1 MRCALLLSLIAA
13 ARAFAPPSIL
23 RASVVV
29 KNEADAAS
37 TAPES
42 HGRISIAR
50 RVVMPR
56 ALRRASKLSLRTQ
69 TPRRRHSIACN
80 ACLRHPPPT
89 EIGTSRNTPTQT
101 RTHTA
106 ANRLHKSHT
115 PRPPHN
121 TATIRH
127 AGGFRYD
134 NSDSVSP
141 LEKKKALQDT
151 ASWCLER
158 CIKLGHCEVFED
170 LNKMST
176 AQVQDFCKA
185 CVLTGEATQD
195 ECDVSMMFIEDG
207 PWASIDRAAVG
218 V

>member
-1 MRCALLLSLIAA
+1 MRRRKVRPPAEMRPQRREP
-13 ARAFAPPSIL
+13 ARL
-23 RASVVV
+23 RA
-29 KNEADAAS
+29 APAS
-37 TAPES
+37 TRAHIDARS
-42 HGRISIAR
+42 HGCGPRDPLTTHTRTAR
-50 RVVMPR
+50 TAP
-56 ALRRASKLSLRTQ
+56 AAYTHRTQ
-69 TPRRRHSIACN
+69 QQLKRI
-80 ACLRHPPPT
+80 
-89 EIGTSRNTPTQT
+89 
-101 RTHTA
+101 
-106 ANRLHKSHT
+106 
-115 PRPPHN
+115 
-121 TATIRH
+121 
-127 AGGFRYD
+127 GGFRYD

>member
-1 MRCALLLSLIAA
+1 MRTAVFLSLIAA

-23 RASVVV
+23 RATVVV
-29 KNEADAAS
+29 KNEADSAS
-37 TAPES
+37 
-42 HGRISIAR
+42 
-50 RVVMPR
+50 
-56 ALRRASKLSLRTQ
+56 
-69 TPRRRHSIACN
+69 
-80 ACLRHPPPT
+80 
-89 EIGTSRNTPTQT
+89 
-101 RTHTA
+101 
-106 ANRLHKSHT
+106 
-115 PRPPHN
+115 
-121 TATIRH
+121 
-127 AGGFRYD
+127 GFRYD

>member
-1 MRCALLLSLIAA
+1 MERMQISHLS
-13 ARAFAPPSIL
+13 
-23 RASVVV
+23 
-29 KNEADAAS
+29 
-37 TAPES
+37 
-42 HGRISIAR
+42 
-50 RVVMPR
+50 
-56 ALRRASKLSLRTQ
+56 
-69 TPRRRHSIACN
+69 
-80 ACLRHPPPT
+80 HPPPT
-89 EIGTSRNTPTQT
+89 EISPGRNAPSLT
-101 RTHTA
+101 RARTA
-106 ANRLHKSHT
+106 AHGAIPTAPNTTYHT
-115 PRPPHN
+115 
-121 TATIRH
+121 
-127 AGGFRYD
+127 GGFRYD

>member
-1 MRCALLLSLIAA
+1 MGTRENKEQEPAKTTPEIMRTAVFLSLIAA

-23 RASVVV
+23 RATVVV
-29 KNEADAAS
+29 KNEADSAS
-37 TAPES
+37 
-42 HGRISIAR
+42 
-50 RVVMPR
+50 
-56 ALRRASKLSLRTQ
+56 
-69 TPRRRHSIACN
+69 
-80 ACLRHPPPT
+80 
-89 EIGTSRNTPTQT
+89 
-101 RTHTA
+101 
-106 ANRLHKSHT
+106 
-115 PRPPHN
+115 
-121 TATIRH
+121 
-127 AGGFRYD
+127 GFRYD

>member
-1 MRCALLLSLIAA
+1 M
-13 ARAFAPPSIL
+13 
-23 RASVVV
+23 
-29 KNEADAAS
+29 
-37 TAPES
+37 
-42 HGRISIAR
+42 
-50 RVVMPR
+50 
-56 ALRRASKLSLRTQ
+56 
-69 TPRRRHSIACN
+69 
-80 ACLRHPPPT
+80 
-89 EIGTSRNTPTQT
+89 
-101 RTHTA
+101 
-106 ANRLHKSHT
+106 
-115 PRPPHN
+115 
-121 TATIRH
+121 
-127 AGGFRYD
+127 
-134 NSDSVSP
+134 SP

-218 V
+218 VKRTRIAVVAAGEIVTVLELVGGALRTS

>member
-1 MRCALLLSLIAA
+1 M
-13 ARAFAPPSIL
+13 
-23 RASVVV
+23 
-29 KNEADAAS
+29 
-37 TAPES
+37 
-42 HGRISIAR
+42 
-50 RVVMPR
+50 
-56 ALRRASKLSLRTQ
+56 
-69 TPRRRHSIACN
+69 
-80 ACLRHPPPT
+80 
-89 EIGTSRNTPTQT
+89 
-101 RTHTA
+101 
-106 ANRLHKSHT
+106 
-115 PRPPHN
+115 
-121 TATIRH
+121 
-127 AGGFRYD
+127 
-134 NSDSVSP
+134 SP

>member
-56 ALRRASKLSLRTQ
+56 ALRRGAAPRFDAVATHRNASWLSNHDPLAIHHDAR
-69 TPRRRHSIACN
+69 
-80 ACLRHPPPT
+80 PPPT
-89 EIGTSRNTPTQT
+89 ADTHCTQQQLK
-101 RTHTA
+101 R
-106 ANRLHKSHT
+106 
-115 PRPPHN
+115 
-121 TATIRH
+121 I
-127 AGGFRYD
+127 GGFRYD

-141 LEKKKALQDT
+141 LEKKQALQET

-158 CIKLGHCEVFED
+158 CIKP
-170 LNKMST
+170 
-176 AQVQDFCKA
+176 
-185 CVLTGEATQD
+185 
-195 ECDVSMMFIEDG
+195 VSYTHLPSPRDMRRSRM
-207 PWASIDRAAVG
+207 PSSA
-218 V
+218 

>member
-1 MRCALLLSLIAA
+1 MQPMPMAPSADGNRPRQKRAITNATCPHTHRPHTPTAVSALHTHRRHGSTRLT
-13 ARAFAPPSIL
+13 
-23 RASVVV
+23 VV
-29 KNEADAAS
+29 KLS
-37 TAPES
+37 T
-42 HGRISIAR
+42 R
-50 RVVMPR
+50 RPNTT
-56 ALRRASKLSLRTQ
+56 RT
-69 TPRRRHSIACN
+69 THT
-80 ACLRHPPPT
+80 PPT
-89 EIGTSRNTPTQT
+89 ADIAHDSTQ
-101 RTHTA
+101 R
-106 ANRLHKSHT
+106 
-115 PRPPHN
+115 
-121 TATIRH
+121 I
-127 AGGFRYD
+127 GGFRYD

-141 LEKKKALQDT
+141 LEKKKAPQDT

>member
-1 MRCALLLSLIAA
+1 MRTAVLLSLIAA

-29 KNEADAAS
+29 KNEADSAS
-37 TAPES
+37 TVPES
-42 HGRISIAR
+42 HISVAR

-56 ALRRASKLSLRTQ
+56 ALAPRFDAVAAPAKPSTHRPHEPVDPLA
-69 TPRRRHSIACN
+69 TPRRTPPAYRQYT
-80 ACLRHPPPT
+80 LHPT
-89 EIGTSRNTPTQT
+89 TTQCT
-101 RTHTA
+101 
-106 ANRLHKSHT
+106 
-115 PRPPHN
+115 
-121 TATIRH
+121 
-127 AGGFRYD
+127 GGFRYD

-141 LEKKKALQDT
+141 LEKKQALQET

>member
-1 MRCALLLSLIAA
+1 MPL
-13 ARAFAPPSIL
+13 APPPTNRPRRKHANHHEKAAPL
-23 RASVVV
+23 R
-29 KNEADAAS
+29 
-37 TAPES
+37 T
-42 HGRISIAR
+42 H
-50 RVVMPR
+50 
-56 ALRRASKLSLRTQ
+56 RRARH
-69 TPRRRHSIACN
+69 TPRRTTPARRHS
-80 ACLRHPPPT
+80 
-89 EIGTSRNTPTQT
+89 S
-101 RTHTA
+101 
-106 ANRLHKSHT
+106 
-115 PRPPHN
+115 HN
-121 TATIRH
+121 TTH

>member
-1 MRCALLLSLIAA
+1 MEIDPGRSAPTQMR
-13 ARAFAPPSIL
+13 AR
-23 RASVVV
+23 
-29 KNEADAAS
+29 
-37 TAPES
+37 TAP
-42 HGRISIAR
+42 
-50 RVVMPR
+50 
-56 ALRRASKLSLRTQ
+56 
-69 TPRRRHSIACN
+69 N
-80 ACLRHPPPT
+80 HPKSRSY
-89 EIGTSRNTPTQT
+89 TSRVPHAPTRLDER
-101 RTHTA
+101 RTTY
-106 ANRLHKSHT
+106 
-115 PRPPHN
+115 
-121 TATIRH
+121 H

-141 LEKKKALQDT
+141 LEKKQALQET

>member
-1 MRCALLLSLIAA
+1 MH
-13 ARAFAPPSIL
+13 PSI
-23 RASVVV
+23 
-29 KNEADAAS
+29 
-37 TAPES
+37 TQ
-42 HGRISIAR
+42 
-50 RVVMPR
+50 
-56 ALRRASKLSLRTQ
+56 RT
-69 TPRRRHSIACN
+69 
-80 ACLRHPPPT
+80 
-89 EIGTSRNTPTQT
+89 
-101 RTHTA
+101 
-106 ANRLHKSHT
+106 
-115 PRPPHN
+115 
-121 TATIRH
+121 
-127 AGGFRYD
+127 GGFRYD

-141 LEKKKALQDT
+141 LEKKQALQET